1 MIKCAETQFK
11 AWKQKSSFQLIPE
24 LCSRQVLHLEVVQ
37 MGAGGTWAAR
47 RDISSTQKQRR
58 EEVLQQKQQ
67 RQLLVCRLRV
77 WVPNKALLGSVGTA
91 IANRAQVPG
100 VC

>member
-1 MIKCAETQFK
+1 
-11 AWKQKSSFQLIPE
+11 
-24 LCSRQVLHLEVVQ
+24 

-91 IANRAQVPG
+91 IANSPSARGVLTRKPHRETPAGRAVSG
-100 VC
+100 